1 MAPATLITFV
11 TLLLAPRGFVA
22 LPAASPRADLP
33 RDDPLNLQCLAQLL
47 HRVGTQYTI
56 EQ

>member
-1 MAPATLITFV
+1 MVPATLIMFV

-22 LPAASPRADLP
+22 LPAASPCADLP